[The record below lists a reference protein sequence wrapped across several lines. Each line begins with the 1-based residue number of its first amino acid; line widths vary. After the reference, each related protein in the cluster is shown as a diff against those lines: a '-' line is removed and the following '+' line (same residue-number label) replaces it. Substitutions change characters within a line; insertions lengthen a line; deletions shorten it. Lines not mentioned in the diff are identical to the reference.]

1 MRFNS
6 IFDISPLAG
15 LNNLTEL
22 FLANNSIAD
31 ISPLAGLNNLTELFL
46 ANNSIADISPLAGL
60 NNLTRLSLDYNSIS
74 DISALSGLINL
85 IWLSL
90 LGNSI
95 SDLSPLVAN
104 TGLGQ
109 GDAIFVNGNPL
120 NNASIN
126 THIPALQRR
135 GVRVDFDDLDLTPVD
150 IPDTNLRAAIEKA
163 LGKASG
169 ATITTEDIAYLT
181 RLSALFANISD
192 LTGLEAATNL
202 TELFLA
208 NNSISDISPLAG
220 LNNLTL
226 LSLDYN
232 PISDISALSGLI
244 NLIWLSLLGNSI
256 SDLSPLV
263 ANTGLGQGD
272 AIFVNGNP
280 LNNASINTH
289 IPALQR
295 RGVRVDFDDP
305 FDKPVDIP
313 DSNLRTAIEKA
324 LRKASGVTI
333 TTEDMKSLYELE
345 APNASITDLTGL
357 EHATSL
363 TWLILNNNSISDIS
377 PLKGLTNLVRL
388 DLNNNS
394 ISDIS
399 PLVANT
405 GLGPGNA
412 VLVEGNLLNN
422 ASINTH
428 IPTLISRGVRVD
440 FDNPFDKPVDI
451 PDSNLRTAIEKALGK
466 ASGVTITTEWMKRLY
481 QLIAPNASIT
491 DLTGLEGAT
500 KLTWLELHNNFIS
513 DISPLKGLTN
523 LRRLEL
529 HNNSIS
535 DISPLVA
542 NTGLGPGDVIIVN
555 GNPLNNASINTHIP
569 TLISRGVR
577 VDFDKLVDI
586 PDSNLRTAIEKALG
600 KASGVTITT
609 EDMKH
614 LPQLIAP
621 NASITDLTGL
631 EGATNLELLELGNN
645 FISDISPLKGLT
657 NLVRLDL
664 NNNSIS
670 DISPLK
676 GLTNLKYL
684 LLDNN
689 SISDI
694 SPLKGLTNL
703 RRLELH
709 NNSISDISPLVANT
723 GLGEGDLVEVSEN
736 PLNPVSINTHIL
748 ALVHRR
754 VTVHFDKL
762 VDIPDSNL
770 RTAIEKAL
778 GKASG
783 VTITTEDMKSLY
795 ELEAP
800 NASITDL
807 TGLEHATNLT
817 LLTLSDNSISDIS
830 PLAGLNNLAELYLSD
845 NSISDISPLKG
856 LNNLIWL
863 ELRNNSISDI
873 SPLKGLNNLAF
884 LYLEDNSISDISP
897 LVANTGLGPRDT
909 VIVNGNPLNNAAIN
923 THIPTLISRGVRV
936 DFDKPVNIIPDS
948 NLRTAIED
956 ELGKASGDTITTED
970 MKRLYQLIA
979 PNASITDLTGLEGAT
994 NLTWLILHNN
1004 SISDISPL
1012 KGLTNLRRLE
1022 LHNNSISDL
1031 SLLVANTGLGSGDVV
1046 LVNGNPLNNAA
1057 INTHILTLQRRGVRV
1072 DFDKPVDI
1080 PDPNLRAEIEKD
1092 LSTASGVTITTE
1104 DMKRLTQLIAPN
1116 ASITDLTG
1124 LEHATNLIR
1133 LELGNNFISD
1143 LSPLKRL
1150 TNLTRLDLNNNSIS
1164 DLSPLADNTG
1174 LGPRDTVIVNGNP
1187 LNNAAINTHI
1197 PTLIS
1202 RGVRVDFDKPV
1213 NIIPDSNL
1221 RTAIEDELGKA
1232 SGDTITTEDMK
1243 RLTQLIAP
1251 NASITDLTG
1260 LEGATNLTL
1269 LELGN
1274 NFISDISPLKGLT
1287 NLVRLELHNNSI
1299 SDISPLKG
1307 LTNLRRLELH
1317 NNSISDLSLL
1327 VANTGLGSGDVV
1339 LVNGNPLNNASI
1351 NTHIPTLQRRGV
1363 RVDFDKP
1370 VDIPDPNLR
1379 AEIEKDLSKASG
1391 APITTADMKRLYQ
1404 LIAPKTNIR
1413 NLTGLEHAT
1422 NLIRLELGNNFIS
1435 DLSPLKRLTN
1445 LTRLDLNNN
1454 SISDLSPLADNTGL
1468 GPRDT
1473 VIVNGNPLNNAAIN
1487 THIPTLISRGV
1498 RVDFD
1503 KPVNIIPD
1511 SNLRT
1516 AIEKALGKASGV
1528 TITTEDMANLT
1539 VLRALFANISDLT
1552 GLEGAT
1558 NLTLLELGNN
1568 SISDISPLKGLT
1580 NLRRLELHNNSISD
1594 ISPLVA
1600 NTGLGPGDVII
1611 VNGNP
1616 LNNASINTH
1625 IPTLISRGVRVDFDK
1640 LVDIP
1645 DSNLRT
1651 AIEKALG
1658 KASGVTITT
1667 EDMANLTVLR
1677 ALFANIS
1684 DLTGLE
1690 HATNLTLLNLPDNSI
1705 SDISPLAGLN
1715 NLAELYL
1722 SDNSISD
1729 ISPLAGLNNLIWL
1742 ELHNNS
1748 ISDLSPLK
1756 GLNNLISLE
1765 LSDNSISDISPLAGL
1780 TNLRILG
1787 LSGNSISDISPLAGL
1802 TNLRILGLSG
1812 NSISDISPVAGLINL
1827 IELSL
1832 ENNSI
1837 SDISPLVANTGL
1849 GPGNAVLVEGNL
1861 LNNAAINTHIPT
1873 LQRRGVRVD
1882 FDKPVDI
1889 PDPNLRAEIE
1899 KDLSKASGAP
1909 ITTADMKRLYQLIAP
1924 KTNIRN
1930 LTGLEHATNLTLLDL
1945 GNNFISD
1952 LSPLKGLTNLRRL
1965 ELHNNSI
1972 SDLSPLVANT
1982 GLGPGDVIIVN
1993 GNPLNNASINT
2004 HIPTLISRGVRVDFD
2019 KLVDIPDPNLR
2030 TAIEK
2035 ALGKASSDTIT
2046 TADMKRL
2053 TDLEAPNANI
2063 TDLTGLEHAT
2073 NLTLLDLDNNSIS
2086 DISPLT
2092 GLTQLTVL
2100 FLGNNSISDISP
2112 LTGLT
2117 NLKTLVLENNSISDI
2132 SPLAGLTN
2140 LTQLRLYINSISDI
2154 SPLAG
2159 LTQLTSLGLGRNNI
2173 SDISPLAGLTNL
2185 TTLTLWT
2192 NSISDLS
2199 PLVANTGLGEG
2210 DRIDVSENP
2219 LNSASIN
2226 THIPALQSRGV
2237 EVYFDALEPATPE
2250 YLLSIPAGIS
2260 LIHVPLK
2267 VTTVDG
2273 VPKTI
2278 ESISNLYDALG
2289 GASKVN
2295 FLITYDSQTQEWR
2308 SYFGASDRGGL
2319 ADVRLADDKGI
2330 IASLRAP
2337 VSVRLT
2343 GNPLGTN
2350 GSGTITINPGLNL
2363 VGLPLNDSR
2372 INRVSDLFA
2381 LDGIGG
2387 NVPVIILTDGGEFKL
2402 VGRADDPGDIEI
2414 TGGQAFIM
2422 TASREAAVD
2431 ISGDG
2436 WTNVSGT
2443 AAAPPM
2449 ALTGIEVGDT
2459 TPVLGLRGAVV
2470 DQGTGVNQVG
2480 LRVTVKNLST
2490 RRAVAAVTGPDAA
2503 GYQLTVVDI
2512 ETGRAAQIGDILEIS
2527 AQSPN
2532 PFIGVKPLRYTVT
2545 AEDVKQSPIQL
2556 PELVSYE
2563 IPAETELLH
2572 NYPNPF
2578 NPETWIPYRLAED
2591 AFVTL
2596 TIYDL
2601 NGQIV
2606 RTLDVGHQ
2614 TAAVY
2619 ENRSKAVYW
2628 DGRNGLGEQVASGV
2642 YFYHLSA
2649 GEFSATRKM
2658 VILK

>member
-1 MRFNS
+1 MTRQLFR
-6 IFDISPLAG
+6 LY
-15 LNNLTEL
+15 L
-22 FLANNSIAD
+22 FL
-31 ISPLAGLNNLTELFL
+31 LVCF
-46 ANNSIADISPLAGL
+46 
-60 NNLTRLSLDYNSIS
+60 SIS
-74 DISALSGLINL
+74 VTAT
-85 IWLSL
+85 
-90 LGNSI
+90 
-95 SDLSPLVAN
+95 AQ
-104 TGLGQ
+104 T
-109 GDAIFVNGNPL
+109 
-120 NNASIN
+120 
-126 THIPALQRR
+126 
-135 GVRVDFDDLDLTPVD
+135 VD
-150 IPDTNLRAAIEKA
+150 IPDPNLRAVIEKE

-169 ATITTEDIAYLT
+169 DTITMADIANLT

-208 NNSISDISPLAG
+208 DNSISDISPLKGLTNLTELYLADSSISDISPLAGLNNLIILTLWGNSIFDISPLAGLNNLTELLLANNSISDISPLAG
-220 LNNLTL
+220 LNNLTEL
-226 LSLDYN
+226 FLANNSISDISPLAGLNNLTRLSLDYN

-263 ANTGLGQGD
+263 ANTGLGSGD
-272 AIFVNGNP
+272 VIIVNGNP
-280 LNNASINTH
+280 LNPVSINTHILALKRREVTVHFDKHFDKPVDIPDSNLRTAIEKDLGKASGATITTEDMANLTGLRARFANISDLTGLEHATNLTWLILSDNSISDISPLAGLNNLTKLYLSDNSISDISPLAGLNNLIWLELNNNSISDLSPLADNTGLGPGDTVLVNGNPLNPVSINTH
-289 IPALQR
+289 IPALKR
-295 RGVRVDFDDP
+295 REVTVYFDNP

-324 LRKASGVTI
+324 LGKASGVTI

-363 TWLILNNNSISDIS
+363 TWLILHNNSISDIS

-394 ISDIS
+394 ISDLS

-412 VLVEGNLLNN
+412 VLVNGNLLNN
-422 ASINTH
+422 AAINPH
-428 IPTLISRGVRVD
+428 ILALQRRGVTVD
-440 FDNPFDKPVDI
+440 FDKLVDI

-466 ASGVTITTEWMKRLY
+466 ASGVTITTEDMKSLY
-481 QLIAPNASIT
+481 ELEAPNASIT
-491 DLTGLEGAT
+491 DLTGLEHAT
-500 KLTWLELHNNFIS
+500 NLTWLELHNNFIS
-513 DISPLKGLTN
+513 DLSL
-523 LRRLEL
+523 
-529 HNNSIS
+529 
-535 DISPLVA
+535 LVA

-569 TLISRGVR
+569 ALVDRGVT
-577 VDFDKLVDI
+577 VYFDNPFDKPVDI

-600 KASGVTITT
+600 KASGATITT

-645 FISDISPLKGLT
+645 FISDLSPLKGLT

-670 DISPLK
+670 DLSPLK
-676 GLTNLKYL
+676 GLNNLKYL

-703 RRLELH
+703 IRLELH

-830 PLAGLNNLAELYLSD
+830 PLAGLNNLAELYLED

-897 LVANTGLGPRDT
+897 LAGLTNLRILGLSGNSISDISPVAGLINLIELSLENNSISDISPLVANTGLGP
-909 VIVNGNPLNNAAIN
+909 GNAVLVEGNLLNNAAIN

-1012 KGLTNLRRLE
+1012 KGLNNLRRLE

-1092 LSTASGVTITTE
+1092 LSKASGVTITTE

-1391 APITTADMKRLYQ
+1391 APITTEDMKRLYQ

-1516 AIEKALGKASGV
+1516 AIEDELGKASGD
-1528 TITTEDMANLT
+1528 TITTEDMKSLYE
-1539 VLRALFANISDLT
+1539 
-1552 GLEGAT
+1552 LEA
-1558 NLTLLELGNN
+1558 
-1568 SISDISPLKGLT
+1568 P
-1580 NLRRLELHNNSISD
+1580 
-1594 ISPLVA
+1594 
-1600 NTGLGPGDVII
+1600 
-1611 VNGNP
+1611 
-1616 LNNASINTH
+1616 NASIT
-1625 IPTLISRGVRVDFDK
+1625 
-1640 LVDIP
+1640 
-1645 DSNLRT
+1645 
-1651 AIEKALG
+1651 
-1658 KASGVTITT
+1658 
-1667 EDMANLTVLR
+1667 
-1677 ALFANIS
+1677 

-1690 HATNLTLLNLPDNSI
+1690 HATNLTLLTLSDNSI

-1722 SDNSISD
+1722 EDNSISDISPLAGLNNLAELYLEDNSISD

-1742 ELHNNS
+1742 ELRN
-1748 ISDLSPLK
+1748 
-1756 GLNNLISLE
+1756 
-1765 LSDNSISDISPLAGL
+1765 NSISDISPLAGL
-1780 TNLRILG
+1780 NNLIWLELRNNSISDISPLKG
-1787 LSGNSISDISPLAGL
+1787 LNNLAFLYLEDNSISDISPLAGL

-1899 KDLSKASGAP
+1899 KDLSTASGAP

-1972 SDLSPLVANT
+1972 SDISPLVANT

-2512 ETGRAAQIGDILEIS
+2512 ETDGQHRLEIFLK
-2527 AQSPN
+2527 SPLN
-2532 PFIGVKPLRYTVT
+2532 
-2545 AEDVKQSPIQL
+2545 L
-2556 PELVSYE
+2556 P
-2563 IPAETELLH
+2563 T
-2572 NYPNPF
+2572 
-2578 NPETWIPYRLAED
+2578 RLS
-2591 AFVTL
+2591 V
-2596 TIYDL
+2596 
-2601 NGQIV
+2601 
-2606 RTLDVGHQ
+2606 
-2614 TAAVY
+2614 
-2619 ENRSKAVYW
+2619 
-2628 DGRNGLGEQVASGV
+2628 
-2642 YFYHLSA
+2642 
-2649 GEFSATRKM
+2649 
-2658 VILK
+2658 

>member
-1 MRFNS
+1 MTRQLFRLYLFLLVCFSISVTATAQTVDIPDPNLRAAIEKALGKASGATITTDDMANLTRLSALFANISDLTGLEAATNLTELLLADDSIADISPLKGLTNLTELYLSDSSISDISPLAGLNNLTELSLGFNS

-22 FLANNSIAD
+22 FLANNSIFD

-46 ANNSIADISPLAGL
+46 ANNSISDISPLAGL

-150 IPDTNLRAAIEKA
+150 IPDPNLRAAIEKALGKASGATITTDDMANLTRLSALFANISDLTGLEAATNLTELLLADDSIADISPLKGLTNLTELYLSDSSISDISPLAGLNNLTELSLGFNSIFDISPLAGLNNLTELFLADNSIADISPLAGLNNLTELFLANNSISDISPLAGLNNLTRLSLDYNSISDISALSGLINLIWLSLLGNSISDLSPLVANTGLGQGDAIFVNGNPLNNASINTHIPALQRRGVRVDFDDLDLTPVDIPDPNLRAAIEKA

-272 AIFVNGNP
+272 RVLVEGNP

-631 EGATNLELLELGNN
+631 EGATNLTLLELGNN
-645 FISDISPLKGLT
+645 FISDLSPLKGLT
-657 NLVRLDL
+657 NLVRLEL
-664 NNNSIS
+664 HNNSIS

-703 RRLELH
+703 
-709 NNSISDISPLVANT
+709 
-723 GLGEGDLVEVSEN
+723 
-736 PLNPVSINTHIL
+736 
-748 ALVHRR
+748 
-754 VTVHFDKL
+754 
-762 VDIPDSNL
+762 
-770 RTAIEKAL
+770 
-778 GKASG
+778 
-783 VTITTEDMKSLY
+783 
-795 ELEAP
+795 
-800 NASITDL
+800 
-807 TGLEHATNLT
+807 
-817 LLTLSDNSISDIS
+817 
-830 PLAGLNNLAELYLSD
+830 
-845 NSISDISPLKG
+845 
-856 LNNLIWL
+856 
-863 ELRNNSISDI
+863 
-873 SPLKGLNNLAF
+873 
-884 LYLEDNSISDISP
+884 
-897 LVANTGLGPRDT
+897 
-909 VIVNGNPLNNAAIN
+909 
-923 THIPTLISRGVRV
+923 
-936 DFDKPVNIIPDS
+936 
-948 NLRTAIED
+948 
-956 ELGKASGDTITTED
+956 
-970 MKRLYQLIA
+970 
-979 PNASITDLTGLEGAT
+979 
-994 NLTWLILHNN
+994 
-1004 SISDISPL
+1004 
-1012 KGLTNLRRLE
+1012 
-1022 LHNNSISDL
+1022 
-1031 SLLVANTGLGSGDVV
+1031 
-1046 LVNGNPLNNAA
+1046 
-1057 INTHILTLQRRGVRV
+1057 
-1072 DFDKPVDI
+1072 
-1080 PDPNLRAEIEKD
+1080 
-1092 LSTASGVTITTE
+1092 
-1104 DMKRLTQLIAPN
+1104 
-1116 ASITDLTG
+1116 
-1124 LEHATNLIR
+1124 
-1133 LELGNNFISD
+1133 
-1143 LSPLKRL
+1143 
-1150 TNLTRLDLNNNSIS
+1150 
-1164 DLSPLADNTG
+1164 
-1174 LGPRDTVIVNGNP
+1174 
-1187 LNNAAINTHI
+1187 
-1197 PTLIS
+1197 
-1202 RGVRVDFDKPV
+1202 
-1213 NIIPDSNL
+1213 
-1221 RTAIEDELGKA
+1221 
-1232 SGDTITTEDMK
+1232 
-1243 RLTQLIAP
+1243 
-1251 NASITDLTG
+1251 
-1260 LEGATNLTL
+1260 
-1269 LELGN
+1269 
-1274 NFISDISPLKGLT
+1274 
-1287 NLVRLELHNNSI
+1287 VRLELHNNSI

-1307 LTNLRRLELH
+1307 LTNLKY
-1317 NNSISDLSLL
+1317 LL
-1327 VANTGLGSGDVV
+1327 
-1339 LVNGNPLNNASI
+1339 
-1351 NTHIPTLQRRGV
+1351 
-1363 RVDFDKP
+1363 
-1370 VDIPDPNLR
+1370 
-1379 AEIEKDLSKASG
+1379 
-1391 APITTADMKRLYQ
+1391 
-1404 LIAPKTNIR
+1404 
-1413 NLTGLEHAT
+1413 
-1422 NLIRLELGNNFIS
+1422 
-1435 DLSPLKRLTN
+1435 
-1445 LTRLDLNNN
+1445 LD
-1454 SISDLSPLADNTGL
+1454 
-1468 GPRDT
+1468 
-1473 VIVNGNPLNNAAIN
+1473 
-1487 THIPTLISRGV
+1487 
-1498 RVDFD
+1498 
-1503 KPVNIIPD
+1503 
-1511 SNLRT
+1511 
-1516 AIEKALGKASGV
+1516 
-1528 TITTEDMANLT
+1528 
-1539 VLRALFANISDLT
+1539 
-1552 GLEGAT
+1552 
-1558 NLTLLELGNN
+1558 NN

-1787 LSGNSISDISPLAGL
+1787 LSGNSISDISP
-1802 TNLRILGLSG
+1802 
-1812 NSISDISPVAGLINL
+1812 VAGLINL

-1837 SDISPLVANTGL
+1837 SDISPLVANAGL
-1849 GPGNAVLVEGNL
+1849 G
-1861 LNNAAINTHIPT
+1861 
-1873 LQRRGVRVD
+1873 
-1882 FDKPVDI
+1882 
-1889 PDPNLRAEIE
+1889 
-1899 KDLSKASGAP
+1899 SG
-1909 ITTADMKRLYQLIAP
+1909 
-1924 KTNIRN
+1924 
-1930 LTGLEHATNLTLLDL
+1930 
-1945 GNNFISD
+1945 
-1952 LSPLKGLTNLRRL
+1952 
-1965 ELHNNSI
+1965 
-1972 SDLSPLVANT
+1972 
-1982 GLGPGDVIIVN
+1982 
-1993 GNPLNNASINT
+1993 
-2004 HIPTLISRGVRVDFD
+2004 
-2019 KLVDIPDPNLR
+2019 
-2030 TAIEK
+2030 
-2035 ALGKASSDTIT
+2035 DTV
-2046 TADMKRL
+2046 
-2053 TDLEAPNANI
+2053 
-2063 TDLTGLEHAT
+2063 
-2073 NLTLLDLDNNSIS
+2073 S
-2086 DISPLT
+2086 
-2092 GLTQLTVL
+2092 
-2100 FLGNNSISDISP
+2100 
-2112 LTGLT
+2112 
-2117 NLKTLVLENNSISDI
+2117 
-2132 SPLAGLTN
+2132 
-2140 LTQLRLYINSISDI
+2140 
-2154 SPLAG
+2154 
-2159 LTQLTSLGLGRNNI
+2159 
-2173 SDISPLAGLTNL
+2173 
-2185 TTLTLWT
+2185 
-2192 NSISDLS
+2192 
-2199 PLVANTGLGEG
+2199 
-2210 DRIDVSENP
+2210 VSENP
-2219 LNSASIN
+2219 LNHASIN

-2267 VTTVDG
+2267 VTEVDG
-2273 VPKTI
+2273 VAQTI
-2278 ESISNLYDALG
+2278 ESVADLYDALG
-2289 GASKVN
+2289 GTSAVN
-2295 FLITYDSQTQEWR
+2295 FLITYDSQAQEWR
-2308 SYFGASDRGGL
+2308 SYFGASDKGRP
-2319 ADVRLADDKGI
+2319 ADRTLTDDMGI
-2330 IASLRAP
+2330 IAGMIAPASISL
-2337 VSVRLT
+2337 S
-2343 GNPLGTN
+2343 GSPLGTN

-2363 VGLPLNDSR
+2363 VGLPLRDSR
-2372 INRVSDLFA
+2372 ITRVSDLFA

-2387 NVPVIILTDGGEFKL
+2387 NVPVIILTDGGEFK
-2402 VGRADDPGDIEI
+2402 VVRQAGDPGDVPIR
-2414 TGGQAFIM
+2414 GGQAFIL
-2422 TASREAAVD
+2422 TAQRAETVA

-2436 WTNVSGT
+2436 WTNTSGI

-2449 ALTGIEVGDT
+2449 ALTGIKVGNT

-2470 DQGTGVNQVG
+2470 DEKAG
-2480 LRVTVKNLST
+2480 LKVDGFRVTVKNLST
-2490 RRAVAAVTGPDAA
+2490 DRAVAAVTAPDEA
-2503 GYQLTVVDI
+2503 GYRLTVVDI
-2512 ETGRAAQIGDILEIS
+2512 ETGRAATIGDTLEIS

-2532 PFIGVKPLRYTVT
+2532 PFIGVQPLRYTVT
-2545 AEDVKQSPIQL
+2545 AEDVKRSRIQL
-2556 PELVSYE
+2556 PELVVYE
-2563 IPAETELLH
+2563 IPAETQLLT

-2596 TIYDL
+2596 TIYDQT
-2601 NGQIV
+2601 GQVV
-2606 RTLDVGHQ
+2606 RTIDVGHQ

-2619 ENRSKAVYW
+2619 ESRSKAIYW
-2628 DGRNGLGEQVASGV
+2628 DGRNQVGEQVASGV

-2649 GEFSATRKM
+2649 GDYSATRKM
-2658 VILK
+2658 LILK

>member
-1 MRFNS
+1 MTRQLFRLYLFLLVCFSISVTATAQTVDIPDPNLRAAIEAELGKAPGDTITPDQMATLTQLEARHVNIRVLTGLEHATNLTFLGLYDNSIADISPLAGLTNLTSLSLWDNSISDISPLAGLTQLTTLELVHNSISDISPLAGLTQLTTLNLVDNSISDLSPLARLTQLTTLNLVHNSISDLSPLVTNAGLGAGDTVYVSKNPLSPTSVNIHIPALRSREVTVNFRGLAVNIPDPNLRAAIEAELGKAPGDTITTDDMANLTGLSALSANISDLTGLEAATNLTELFLADNSISDISPLKGLTNLTELYLADSSISDISPLAGLNNLIILTLWGNS

-22 FLANNSIAD
+22 LLANNSISD
-31 ISPLAGLNNLTELFL
+31 ISPLAGLN
-46 ANNSIADISPLAGL
+46 
-60 NNLTRLSLDYNSIS
+60 
-74 DISALSGLINL
+74 
-85 IWLSL
+85 
-90 LGNSI
+90 
-95 SDLSPLVAN
+95 
-104 TGLGQ
+104 
-109 GDAIFVNGNPL
+109 
-120 NNASIN
+120 
-126 THIPALQRR
+126 
-135 GVRVDFDDLDLTPVD
+135 
-150 IPDTNLRAAIEKA
+150 
-163 LGKASG
+163 
-169 ATITTEDIAYLT
+169 
-181 RLSALFANISD
+181 
-192 LTGLEAATNL
+192 NL

-220 LNNLTL
+220 LNNLTR

-244 NLIWLSLLGNSI
+244 NLIWLSLPGNSI

-263 ANTGLGQGD
+263 ANTGLGSGD
-272 AIFVNGNP
+272 VIIVNGNP
-280 LNNASINTH
+280 LNPVSINTHILALKRREVTVHFDKHFDKPVDIPDSNLRTAIEKDLGKASGATITTEDMANLTGLRARFANISDLTGLEHATNLTWLILSDNSISDISPLAGLNNLTKLYLSDNSISDISPLAGLNNLIWLELNNNSISDLSPLADNTGLGPGDTVIVNGNPLNPVSINTH
-289 IPALQR
+289 IPALKR
-295 RGVRVDFDDP
+295 REVTVHFDKH

-363 TWLILNNNSISDIS
+363 TWLILHNNSISDLS

-394 ISDIS
+394 ISDLS

-412 VLVEGNLLNN
+412 VLVNGNLLNN
-422 ASINTH
+422 AAINTH
-428 IPTLISRGVRVD
+428 ILALQRRGVTVYFDKLVD
-440 FDNPFDKPVDI
+440 IPDSNLRTAIEKALGKASGVTITTEDMKRLTQLIAPNASITDLTGLEHATNLTWLELHNNFISDLSLLVANTGLGPGDVIIVNGNPLNNASINIHIPALVDRGVTVYFDNPFDKPVDI

-466 ASGVTITTEWMKRLY
+466 ASG
-481 QLIAPNASIT
+481 A
-491 DLTGLEGAT
+491 
-500 KLTWLELHNNFIS
+500 
-513 DISPLKGLTN
+513 
-523 LRRLEL
+523 
-529 HNNSIS
+529 
-535 DISPLVA
+535 
-542 NTGLGPGDVIIVN
+542 
-555 GNPLNNASINTHIP
+555 
-569 TLISRGVR
+569 
-577 VDFDKLVDI
+577 
-586 PDSNLRTAIEKALG
+586 
-600 KASGVTITT
+600 TITT

-645 FISDISPLKGLT
+645 FISDLSPLKGLT

-670 DISPLK
+670 DLSPLK
-676 GLTNLKYL
+676 GLNNLKYL

-703 RRLELH
+703 IRLELH

-845 NSISDISPLKG
+845 NSISDISPLAG

-897 LVANTGLGPRDT
+897 LAGLTNLRILGLSGNSISDISPVAGLINLIELSLENNSISDISPLVANTGLGP
-909 VIVNGNPLNNAAIN
+909 GNAVLVEGNLLNNAAIN

-979 PNASITDLTGLEGAT
+979 PKASITDLTGLEGAT

-1012 KGLTNLRRLE
+1012 KGLTNLVRLE

-1046 LVNGNPLNNAA
+1046 IVNGNPLNNAA

-1092 LSTASGVTITTE
+1092 LSKASGAPITTE
-1104 DMKRLTQLIAPN
+1104 DMKRLYQLIAPKTN
-1116 ASITDLTG
+1116 IRNLTG

-1243 RLTQLIAP
+1243 HLPQLIAP

-1269 LELGN
+1269 L
-1274 NFISDISPLKGLT
+1274 T
-1287 NLVRLELHNNSI
+1287 
-1299 SDISPLKG
+1299 
-1307 LTNLRRLELH
+1307 
-1317 NNSISDLSLL
+1317 LS
-1327 VANTGLGSGDVV
+1327 
-1339 LVNGNPLNNASI
+1339 
-1351 NTHIPTLQRRGV
+1351 
-1363 RVDFDKP
+1363 
-1370 VDIPDPNLR
+1370 
-1379 AEIEKDLSKASG
+1379 
-1391 APITTADMKRLYQ
+1391 
-1404 LIAPKTNIR
+1404 
-1413 NLTGLEHAT
+1413 
-1422 NLIRLELGNNFIS
+1422 
-1435 DLSPLKRLTN
+1435 
-1445 LTRLDLNNN
+1445 
-1454 SISDLSPLADNTGL
+1454 
-1468 GPRDT
+1468 
-1473 VIVNGNPLNNAAIN
+1473 
-1487 THIPTLISRGV
+1487 
-1498 RVDFD
+1498 
-1503 KPVNIIPD
+1503 
-1511 SNLRT
+1511 
-1516 AIEKALGKASGV
+1516 
-1528 TITTEDMANLT
+1528 
-1539 VLRALFANISDLT
+1539 
-1552 GLEGAT
+1552 
-1558 NLTLLELGNN
+1558 
-1568 SISDISPLKGLT
+1568 
-1580 NLRRLELHNNSISD
+1580 
-1594 ISPLVA
+1594 
-1600 NTGLGPGDVII
+1600 
-1611 VNGNP
+1611 
-1616 LNNASINTH
+1616 
-1625 IPTLISRGVRVDFDK
+1625 
-1640 LVDIP
+1640 
-1645 DSNLRT
+1645 
-1651 AIEKALG
+1651 
-1658 KASGVTITT
+1658 
-1667 EDMANLTVLR
+1667 
-1677 ALFANIS
+1677 
-1684 DLTGLE
+1684 
-1690 HATNLTLLNLPDNSI
+1690 DNSI

-1742 ELHNNS
+1742 ELRN
-1748 ISDLSPLK
+1748 
-1756 GLNNLISLE
+1756 
-1765 LSDNSISDISPLAGL
+1765 NSISDISPLAGL
-1780 TNLRILG
+1780 NNLIWLELRNNSISDISPLKG
-1787 LSGNSISDISPLAGL
+1787 LNNLAFLYLEDNSISDISPLAGL

-1832 ENNSI
+1832 NNNSI
-1837 SDISPLVANTGL
+1837 SDLSPLVANTGL

-1909 ITTADMKRLYQLIAP
+1909 ITTEDMKRLTDLEAP
-1924 KTNIRN
+1924 NANITD

-1952 LSPLKGLTNLRRL
+1952 ISPLKRLTNLTRL
-1965 ELHNNSI
+1965 DLNNNSI

-1982 GLGPGDVIIVN
+1982 GLGPGNAVLVE
-1993 GNPLNNASINT
+1993 GNLLNNAAINT

-2019 KLVDIPDPNLR
+2019 KPVDIPDPNLR
-2030 TAIEK
+2030 AEIEK
-2035 ALGKASSDTIT
+2035 DLSKASSDTIT

>member
-1 MRFNS
+1 MTRQLFRLYLFLLVCFSISVTATAQTVDIPDPNLRAVIEKELGKASGDTITADDMATLTQLAARNVDIRVLTGLEAATNLTELLLGFNSIADISPLKGLTNLTELFLDYNSISDISPLAGLTNLIILTLGGNSIFDISPLAGLNNLTRLSLDYNSISDISALSGLINLIWLSLLGNSISDLSPLVANTGLGQGDRVLVEGNPLNNASINTHIPALQRRGVRVDFDDLDLTPVDIPDPNLRAVIEKELGKASGDTITADDMATLTQLAARNVDIRVLTGLEAATNLTELLLGFNSIADISPLKGLTNLTELFLDYNSISDISPLAGLTNLIILTLGGNSIFDISPLAGLNNLTRLSLDYNSISDISALSGLINLIWLSLLGNSISDLSPLVANTGLGQGDRVLVEGNPLNNASINTHIPALQRRGVRVDFDDLDLTPVDIPDTNLRAAIEAELGKAPGDTITTDDMANLTRLSALFANISDLTGLEAATNLTELLLADDSIADISPLKGLTNLTELYLSDSSISDISPLAGLNNLTELSLGFNS

-22 FLANNSIAD
+22 FLADNSIAD

-46 ANNSIADISPLAGL
+46 ANNSISDISPLAGL

-109 GDAIFVNGNPL
+109 GDAIIVNGNPL

-272 AIFVNGNP
+272 AIIVNGNP

-357 EHATSL
+357 EHATNL
-363 TWLILNNNSISDIS
+363 TQLELSDNSISDIS

-631 EGATNLELLELGNN
+631 EGATNLTLLELGNN
-645 FISDISPLKGLT
+645 FISDLSPLKGLT
-657 NLVRLDL
+657 NLVRLEL
-664 NNNSIS
+664 HNNSIS

-703 RRLELH
+703 
-709 NNSISDISPLVANT
+709 
-723 GLGEGDLVEVSEN
+723 
-736 PLNPVSINTHIL
+736 
-748 ALVHRR
+748 
-754 VTVHFDKL
+754 
-762 VDIPDSNL
+762 
-770 RTAIEKAL
+770 
-778 GKASG
+778 
-783 VTITTEDMKSLY
+783 
-795 ELEAP
+795 
-800 NASITDL
+800 
-807 TGLEHATNLT
+807 
-817 LLTLSDNSISDIS
+817 
-830 PLAGLNNLAELYLSD
+830 
-845 NSISDISPLKG
+845 
-856 LNNLIWL
+856 
-863 ELRNNSISDI
+863 
-873 SPLKGLNNLAF
+873 
-884 LYLEDNSISDISP
+884 
-897 LVANTGLGPRDT
+897 
-909 VIVNGNPLNNAAIN
+909 
-923 THIPTLISRGVRV
+923 
-936 DFDKPVNIIPDS
+936 
-948 NLRTAIED
+948 
-956 ELGKASGDTITTED
+956 
-970 MKRLYQLIA
+970 
-979 PNASITDLTGLEGAT
+979 
-994 NLTWLILHNN
+994 
-1004 SISDISPL
+1004 
-1012 KGLTNLRRLE
+1012 
-1022 LHNNSISDL
+1022 
-1031 SLLVANTGLGSGDVV
+1031 
-1046 LVNGNPLNNAA
+1046 
-1057 INTHILTLQRRGVRV
+1057 
-1072 DFDKPVDI
+1072 
-1080 PDPNLRAEIEKD
+1080 
-1092 LSTASGVTITTE
+1092 
-1104 DMKRLTQLIAPN
+1104 
-1116 ASITDLTG
+1116 
-1124 LEHATNLIR
+1124 
-1133 LELGNNFISD
+1133 
-1143 LSPLKRL
+1143 
-1150 TNLTRLDLNNNSIS
+1150 
-1164 DLSPLADNTG
+1164 
-1174 LGPRDTVIVNGNP
+1174 
-1187 LNNAAINTHI
+1187 
-1197 PTLIS
+1197 
-1202 RGVRVDFDKPV
+1202 
-1213 NIIPDSNL
+1213 
-1221 RTAIEDELGKA
+1221 
-1232 SGDTITTEDMK
+1232 
-1243 RLTQLIAP
+1243 
-1251 NASITDLTG
+1251 
-1260 LEGATNLTL
+1260 
-1269 LELGN
+1269 
-1274 NFISDISPLKGLT
+1274 
-1287 NLVRLELHNNSI
+1287 VRLELHNNSI

-1307 LTNLRRLELH
+1307 LTNLKY
-1317 NNSISDLSLL
+1317 LL
-1327 VANTGLGSGDVV
+1327 
-1339 LVNGNPLNNASI
+1339 
-1351 NTHIPTLQRRGV
+1351 
-1363 RVDFDKP
+1363 
-1370 VDIPDPNLR
+1370 
-1379 AEIEKDLSKASG
+1379 
-1391 APITTADMKRLYQ
+1391 
-1404 LIAPKTNIR
+1404 
-1413 NLTGLEHAT
+1413 
-1422 NLIRLELGNNFIS
+1422 
-1435 DLSPLKRLTN
+1435 
-1445 LTRLDLNNN
+1445 LD
-1454 SISDLSPLADNTGL
+1454 
-1468 GPRDT
+1468 
-1473 VIVNGNPLNNAAIN
+1473 
-1487 THIPTLISRGV
+1487 
-1498 RVDFD
+1498 
-1503 KPVNIIPD
+1503 
-1511 SNLRT
+1511 
-1516 AIEKALGKASGV
+1516 
-1528 TITTEDMANLT
+1528 
-1539 VLRALFANISDLT
+1539 
-1552 GLEGAT
+1552 
-1558 NLTLLELGNN
+1558 NN

-1690 HATNLTLLNLPDNSI
+1690 HATNLTELYLSDNSI

-1722 SDNSISD
+1722 SD
-1729 ISPLAGLNNLIWL
+1729 
-1742 ELHNNS
+1742 
-1748 ISDLSPLK
+1748 
-1756 GLNNLISLE
+1756 
-1765 LSDNSISDISPLAGL
+1765 
-1780 TNLRILG
+1780 
-1787 LSGNSISDISPLAGL
+1787 NSISDISPLAGL

-1837 SDISPLVANTGL
+1837 SDISPLVANAGL
-1849 GPGNAVLVEGNL
+1849 G
-1861 LNNAAINTHIPT
+1861 
-1873 LQRRGVRVD
+1873 
-1882 FDKPVDI
+1882 
-1889 PDPNLRAEIE
+1889 
-1899 KDLSKASGAP
+1899 SG
-1909 ITTADMKRLYQLIAP
+1909 
-1924 KTNIRN
+1924 
-1930 LTGLEHATNLTLLDL
+1930 
-1945 GNNFISD
+1945 
-1952 LSPLKGLTNLRRL
+1952 
-1965 ELHNNSI
+1965 
-1972 SDLSPLVANT
+1972 
-1982 GLGPGDVIIVN
+1982 
-1993 GNPLNNASINT
+1993 
-2004 HIPTLISRGVRVDFD
+2004 
-2019 KLVDIPDPNLR
+2019 
-2030 TAIEK
+2030 
-2035 ALGKASSDTIT
+2035 DTV
-2046 TADMKRL
+2046 
-2053 TDLEAPNANI
+2053 
-2063 TDLTGLEHAT
+2063 
-2073 NLTLLDLDNNSIS
+2073 S
-2086 DISPLT
+2086 
-2092 GLTQLTVL
+2092 
-2100 FLGNNSISDISP
+2100 
-2112 LTGLT
+2112 
-2117 NLKTLVLENNSISDI
+2117 
-2132 SPLAGLTN
+2132 
-2140 LTQLRLYINSISDI
+2140 
-2154 SPLAG
+2154 
-2159 LTQLTSLGLGRNNI
+2159 
-2173 SDISPLAGLTNL
+2173 
-2185 TTLTLWT
+2185 
-2192 NSISDLS
+2192 
-2199 PLVANTGLGEG
+2199 
-2210 DRIDVSENP
+2210 VSENP
-2219 LNSASIN
+2219 LNHASIN

-2267 VTTVDG
+2267 VTEVDG
-2273 VPKTI
+2273 VAQTI
-2278 ESISNLYDALG
+2278 ESVADLYDALG
-2289 GASKVN
+2289 GTSAVN
-2295 FLITYDSQTQEWR
+2295 FLITYDSQAQEWR
-2308 SYFGASDRGGL
+2308 SYFGASDKGTP
-2319 ADVRLADDKGI
+2319 ADRVLTDDMGI
-2330 IASLRAP
+2330 IAGMTFPRTTRFS
-2337 VSVRLT
+2337 

-2350 GSGTITINPGLNL
+2350 GNSTITVNLGLNL

-2387 NVPVIILTDGGEFKL
+2387 NVPVIILTDDGEFKA
-2402 VGRADDPGDIEI
+2402 VGRADDPGDIPI
-2414 TGGQAFIM
+2414 VGGQAFILSAQRAE
-2422 TASREAAVD
+2422 TVAL
-2431 ISGDG
+2431 SGDG
-2436 WTNVSGT
+2436 WTNTSGT

-2470 DQGTGVNQVG
+2470 DEKAG
-2480 LRVTVKNLST
+2480 LKVDGFRVTVKNLST
-2490 RRAVAAVTGPDAA
+2490 GRAVAAVTAPDEA
-2503 GYQLTVVDI
+2503 GYRLTVVDI
-2512 ETGRAAQIGDILEIS
+2512 ETGRAATIGDTLEIS
-2527 AQSPN
+2527 AQSSN
-2532 PFIGVKPLRYTVT
+2532 PFIGVKPLRYTIT
-2545 AEDVKQSPIQL
+2545 AEDVKRSRIQL
-2556 PELVSYE
+2556 PELVAYE
-2563 IPAETELLH
+2563 IPAETQLLV

-2596 TIYDL
+2596 TIYDQT
-2601 NGQIV
+2601 GHAV

-2614 TAAVY
+2614 IASVY
-2619 ENRSKAVYW
+2619 ENRSRAIYW
-2628 DGRNGLGEQVASGV
+2628 DGRNQVGEQVASGV

-2649 GEFSATRKM
+2649 GDYSATRKM
-2658 VILK
+2658 LILK